1 MILFKFHK
9 GFFLTVLFILSSAVM
24 GLAQDFDFNA
34 NLQNAY
40 NEVTKLRLAHAK
52 QLSSKES
59 PNNGYKILVDCLA
72 DAVNVYASE
81 SETEYEKLV
90 DKVDDAL
97 DVIEDLDTKAPQ
109 QRQLRAEI
117 KFYLALVQMKLGHE
131 TKAGMTVMSA
141 YKLLEENKKLFPNY
155 SANNKILG
163 VIHVLIGSVPENYRW
178 ITKMLGL
185 KGNIDQGIREL
196 EIATQDK
203 ITGFEAK
210 FFKLFIQSYILPIND
225 KVRTEVNE
233 FVQKYTDSEL
243 ALFLGVAISEK
254 DNKSDQAWKILQKVQ
269 NGNGYLRLPIFDFY
283 TAEIYLQ
290 KGNYAKA
297 ESYYQAYLK
306 KFKGHSFIKDSFYKL
321 FITNYLSG
329 ENQQA
334 TAFLQN
340 INQYGKKLSESDKA
354 AQKFYDNYTKTKQL
368 PNKNLLQARLAIDGG
383 YYKEALENIKD
394 INENTLSSN
403 LDKADFNFRKGRIYQ
418 NLGDTDL
425 AIPAFERSIAFA
437 QSLDTHFGASSSLQ
451 LGYIYQKKKDSK
463 KALSWFEK
471 ALSYKKHEYKNS
483 VDNKAQ
489 AAITDINH

>member
-1 MILFKFHK
+1 M
-9 GFFLTVLFILSSAVM
+9 TVIFILSSIM
-24 GLAQDFDFNA
+24 NGLAQDFDFNT

-40 NEVTKLRLAHAK
+40 NEITKLRLTHAK
-52 QLSSKES
+52 QLSGKES
-59 PNNGYKILVDCLA
+59 PNNGYKIWVDCLV

-81 SETEYEKLV
+81 NEAEYEKLV

-97 DVIEDLDTKAPQ
+97 DVIDDLDTKAPQ
-109 QRQLRAEI
+109 QRQLRAEL

-131 TKAGMTVMSA
+131 TKAGMSVMSA

-155 SANNKILG
+155 TANYKILG

-196 EIATQDK
+196 EIASQDK

-225 KVRTEVNE
+225 KVRTEVND
-233 FVQKYTDSEL
+233 FVQKHTDSEL

-269 NGNGYLRLPIFDFY
+269 NGNGYLPLPIFDFY

-290 KGNYAKA
+290 KGNYTKA
-297 ESYYQAYLK
+297 ESCYQAYLK
-306 KFKGHSFIKDSFYKL
+306 KFKGHSFIKDSYYKL
-321 FITNYLSG
+321 FIINYLNNES
-329 ENQQA
+329 QQA
-334 TAFLQN
+334 NSFLQN

-354 AQKFYDNYTKTKQL
+354 AQKFYDNYTNTKQL

-403 LDKADFNFRKGRIYQ
+403 LDKAEFNFRKGRIYQ

-425 AIPAFERSIAFA
+425 AIQVFEKSITLA
-437 QSLDTHFGASSSLQ
+437 QNLDTHFGASSSLQ
-451 LGYIYQKKKDSK
+451 LGYIYQRKKEVK
-463 KALSWFEK
+463 KALTWFEK

-489 AAITDINH
+489 AAITEINH